1 MALILSATVSISAYA
16 QFPFEGSVFTDE
28 YVALQDPT
36 LLDIEIGWD
45 DPELLIP
52 LPFTFSFGN
61 IQAFEMN
68 LGGTGEMLF
77 AMDEIGN
84 MNILWPLSLDVMD
97 VSNSMNADPEDVST
111 IGYETQGNEPNRI
124 FKMEWNN
131 CGLYDEI
138 YQFGTADIRV
148 NWQVWLHEGSGII
161 EYRFGP
167 TTLTEEDI
175 LSFLEGYPLTSGIIL
190 NFDYEGYSG
199 DVYFAAGDASDPTW
213 SLNTDFYNWYYSG
226 ESLTNAPQE
235 GTGYRFN
242 GTSTS
247 IAEAEVVNNAFQ
259 LFPNPASSTCVVSNL
274 TETEQQYVLPFCCRN
289 NRRPMDARTASD
301 AAIGCFGICPWTVC
315 DPNGPR
321 CISKTDDSLRTGW
334 NYWIIT
340 GTLLRWPSFIHST
353 K

>member
-1 MALILSATVSISAYA
+1 MNNNIKTCMALILLATVSISAQA
-16 QFPFEGSVFTDE
+16 QFPYEGSVFTEE
-28 YVALQDPT
+28 YVSLQDPT

-77 AMDEIGN
+77 TMDEIGN

-138 YQFGTADIRV
+138 DEFGTADIRV
-148 NWQVWLHEGSGII
+148 NWQVWLHESSGII

-175 LSFLEGYPLTSGIIL
+175 LSLLEGYPLTSAIVL

-199 DVYFAAGDASDPTW
+199 DIYFAAGDATAPTW
-213 SLNTDFYNWYYSG
+213 SMDTDFYNWYYSG

-242 GTSTS
+242 GTSTF

-259 LFPNPASSTCVVSNL
+259 LFPNPATSTCVVSNL
-274 TETEQQYVLPFCCRN
+274 KETEQQYVCLSVAGTIVDQWTLSPQATQRLDVSGFA
-289 NRRPMDARTASD
+289 PGLYVIQTDQGASQ
-301 AAIGCFGICPWTVC
+301 
-315 DPNGPR
+315 
-321 CISKTDDSLRTGW
+321 KLM
-334 NYWIIT
+334 
-340 GTLLRWPSFIHST
+340 IH
-353 K
+353 